1 MEKIVNNHVDNIY
14 LNILFSINNQVILHG
29 IKLITMS
36 YIVKQKIKGKIY
48 LYEVTSIWDKEKK
61 KPIQKRIY
69 LGPENKVKPKSKN
82 VDYSKVIS
90 KNHGNIALLKDLAVK
105 SGVIEV
111 LKKYFPSDYETILAL
126 SYYEISESSAS
137 YLYHYWLE
145 EQNLPNLPKLHSS
158 QISDFYTKLGL
169 AQKTRL
175 EFNKSWID
183 HLKPVH
189 GVYYDITSVSSY
201 ATGIDFVEW
210 GYNRDKENLAQI
222 NIGMVCCQKTS
233 LPFYYNI
240 FSGSIV
246 DVSTIKNLLEY
257 LKHFDI
263 TQIKLMMDRGFCST
277 SNILALNDLDEN
289 FTFLQPLS
297 FSLKK
302 AKDLVIANKKV
313 LKSNKSA
320 FLYKE
325 EIVHF
330 VKSKITFD
338 NVEFDAHIFFNEK
351 AELEQRHSFLAKL
364 MEIES
369 KYNHTKFETNQDFEN
384 YINEDILEKNR
395 KFFKWNKK
403 TKKLEKDLKNIEL
416 HLNNQGYFI
425 VIGNE
430 KNVNKY
436 EILDNYR
443 NKDMIEKIFD
453 VMKNE
458 TDGNRLR
465 VHSDMAVQGK
475 LFVKF
480 VTLILYM
487 QMSKTM
493 KEKKMFDKLS
503 IKEVLLELRK
513 IKKTFIDENISVV
526 SEITKKQKQILEAFE
541 LEVN

>member
-1 MEKIVNNHVDNIY
+1 
-14 LNILFSINNQVILHG
+14 
-29 IKLITMS
+29 MS

-48 LYEVTSIWDKEKK
+48 LYEVTSLWDKEKK
-61 KPIQKRIY
+61 KPIQKRKY
-69 LGPENKVKPKSKN
+69 LGPENKIYTKSKN
-82 VDYSKVIS
+82 ADYSKVIS
-90 KNHGNIALLKDLAVK
+90 KNHGNITLLQDLGIK
-105 SGVIEV
+105 SGVTEV
-111 LKKYFPSDYETILAL
+111 LRKYFPLDFENILAL
-126 SYYEISESSAS
+126 AYYEISEASAS

-145 EQNLPNLPKLHSS
+145 EQNLPNIPKLHSS
-158 QISDFYTKLGL
+158 QISDFYAKLGL
-169 AQKTRL
+169 DQKTRL
-175 EFNKSWID
+175 EFNKVWIE
-183 HLKPVH
+183 HLKPIH

-201 ATGIDFVEW
+201 ATEIDFVEW

-222 NIGMVCCQKTS
+222 NIGMVCCQKTT

-257 LKHFDI
+257 LKYFEI
-263 TQIKLMMDRGFCST
+263 KQIKHMMDRGFCST
-277 SNILALNDLDEN
+277 SNILALNNLGEN
-289 FTFLQPLS
+289 FTFSQPLS

-302 AKDLVIANKKV
+302 AKDLVTANKKA
-313 LKSNKSA
+313 LKSNKTA

-338 NVEFDAHIFFNEK
+338 SEEFDAHIFFNEK
-351 AELEQRHSFLAKL
+351 AELEQRHAFLAKL

-369 KYNHTKFETNQDFEN
+369 KYNQIKLETNQEFEN
-384 YINEDILEKNR
+384 HVNGNISEKTR
-395 KFFKWNKK
+395 KYFKWNKK
-403 TKKLEKDLKNIEL
+403 TKKLEKDLKNIEI

-430 KNVNKY
+430 NNLDKH

-480 VTLILYM
+480 IALILYM

-493 KEKKMFDKLS
+493 KEKKMFDKFS
-503 IKEVLLELRK
+503 VKEVLLELRK
-513 IKKTFIDENISVV
+513 IKKIFIDENITVV
-526 SEITKKQKQILEAFE
+526 SEITKKQKQILDAFG
-541 LEVN
+541 LDVNTHGY